1 MTEPSSSRV
10 PEPAA
15 GTSWGLAN
23 PDASMN
29 PPSAAPSAA
38 AAQSSASATPAAHS
52 AYMAYSVSWNLT
64 QRCNLECS
72 HCYMS
77 AFAGADT
84 RGELST
90 DVCRRVMD
98 EIALV
103 NPNVFLILTGGE
115 PLLRRDIWDIA
126 AYAAEKRFTTVLGTN
141 GVLLRE
147 REAKA
152 MREHGVLGASI
163 SLDSIDRAK
172 HDAFRHLPGSWDGA
186 VRATR
191 VLSDAGLDFSLH
203 MSVTDWNVGEV
214 PAMIDLARELGA
226 KVLNFF
232 FLVRTGRGKD
242 LTDIDPAAYER
253 ILTYLA
259 KVQGAGP
266 PSFVKSLLGMGE
278 RRTGGAA
285 QTFEDPWST
294 PVGKSDGL
302 LIRAKC
308 APHFRRVLYERNP
321 SSPLLRNYA
330 HGSCPAGKY
339 YCRITPEGDV
349 TPCPYMPVTA
359 GNLRAQSFADLWRD
373 APVFGDLREPRLG
386 GRCGVCEFS
395 KICGGCRC
403 RAYATHG
410 DYLAEDPACGYQ
422 PGAHG
427 GALID
432 LPASLTVGLPVDYQL
447 VWDADAR
454 ARLQAIPSFARGMV
468 IKAVEAYARGRGES
482 TITKE
487 LLADVRSKWGS
498 RFRAPS

>member
-1 MTEPSSSRV
+1 MTDS
-10 PEPAA
+10 
-15 GTSWGLAN
+15 
-23 PDASMN
+23 ASER
-29 PPSAAPSAA
+29 
-38 AAQSSASATPAAHS
+38 SATPASTSSEA
-52 AYMAYSVSWNLT
+52 ATRYTAYSVSWNLT

-77 AFAGADT
+77 AFAGAET
-84 RGELST
+84 RGELTT
-90 DVCRRVMD
+90 DECRRVMD

-115 PLLRRDIWDIA
+115 PLLRKDIWHIA

-147 REAKA
+147 REARS
-152 MREHGVLGASI
+152 MRTHGVLGASI
-163 SLDSIDRAK
+163 SLDSIDRVK
-172 HDAFRHLPGSWDGA
+172 HDAFRHLPGAWDGA
-186 VRATR
+186 VRSTR
-191 VLSDAGLDFSLH
+191 VLTDAGLDFSLH

-226 KVLNFF
+226 TVLNFF
-232 FLVRTGRGKD
+232 FLVRTGRGKN

-253 ILTYLA
+253 ILNYLA
-259 KVQGAGP
+259 RVQGVGSGP
-266 PSFVKSLLGMGE
+266 PSFVRTLLGMGE
-278 RRTGGAA
+278 RRPAGGSEA
-285 QTFEDPWST
+285 FEDPWST
-294 PVGKSDGL
+294 PVGRSDGL

-308 APHFRRVLYERNP
+308 APHFRRVLYEMNP
-321 SSPLLRNYA
+321 SSPLLRGA
-330 HGSCPAGKY
+330 
-339 YCRITPEGDV
+339 
-349 TPCPYMPVTA
+349 
-359 GNLRAQSFADLWRD
+359 
-373 APVFGDLREPRLG
+373 
-386 GRCGVCEFS
+386 CEFS

-432 LPASLTVGLPVDYQL
+432 LPASLTFGLPVDYQL
-447 VWDADAR
+447 VWDEAAR

-468 IKAVEAYARGRGES
+468 IKAVEAYARGRGET

-498 RFRAPS
+498 RFRTPS